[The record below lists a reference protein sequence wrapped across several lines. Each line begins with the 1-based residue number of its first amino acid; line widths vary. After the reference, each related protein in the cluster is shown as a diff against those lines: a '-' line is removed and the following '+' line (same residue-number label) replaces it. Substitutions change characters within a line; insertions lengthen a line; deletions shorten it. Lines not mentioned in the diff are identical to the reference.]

1 MSCLEEPGV
10 FVEVSPVVL
19 DLNKYLAMVADPKAG
34 AISTFIGVT
43 RNNFQGKDVLT
54 LEYEAYVPMALQVLL
69 DICKQLQNKWDV
81 TKVAVAHRTGVVA
94 VGESSVIIVVSS
106 PHRRATLDA
115 VSWAIDELKAV
126 VPIWK
131 KEVYTDGSTWKENQ
145 ENRLLSKPA

>member
-106 PHRRATLDA
+106 PHRRASLDA